1 MQAATDIDVLAMADT
16 AGLTDAEVAERQAQG
31 LTNGSCNDNVK
42 SVKDIVR
49 ANVMTRF
56 NAILG
61 VLLAVIIVVG
71 PFQDALFGVVLVLN
85 TAIGI
90 LQELRARRTLAK
102 LELLERAPVVVVR
115 NGDVRQVPIDTVVQ
129 DDVVELN
136 RGDQVPADGVVIS
149 GSLEMDE
156 SLLTGE
162 ADPETK
168 HRLHFGSTGTVWSA
182 PHAH

>member
-1 MQAATDIDVLAMADT
+1 MADT

-61 VLLAVIIVVG
+61 VLLAIILIVG
-71 PFQDALFGVVLVLN
+71 PAQDGLFGVVLVLN

-90 LQELRARRTLAK
+90 LQELRARRTLAR
-102 LELLERAPVVVVR
+102 LELLDRTPNRVVR
-115 NGDVRQVPIDTVVQ
+115 NGRPSDVSVEDIVL
-129 DDVVELN
+129 DDIVELA
-136 RGDQVPADGVVIS
+136 RGEQVPADGVVVS
-149 GSLEMDE
+149 GS
-156 SLLTGE
+156 
-162 ADPETK
+162 
-168 HRLHFGSTGTVWSA
+168 F
-182 PHAH
+182 